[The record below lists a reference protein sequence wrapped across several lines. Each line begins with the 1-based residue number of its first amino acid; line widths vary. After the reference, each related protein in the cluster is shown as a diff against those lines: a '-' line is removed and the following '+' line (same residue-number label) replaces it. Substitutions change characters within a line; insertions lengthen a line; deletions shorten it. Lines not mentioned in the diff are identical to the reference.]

1 MINAAR
7 KLALVA
13 CTLGLT
19 ACGYMD
25 NLLAPAHPETQDW
38 VKFAPPG
45 WYRTLYVQAEACS
58 GLHRDYSALR
68 FYYHVQKS
76 PTDYL
81 LDSQGKPVLAMTN
94 YWTRQ
99 IWIGSESL
107 ADPMVV
113 EHEMMHYLL
122 DGVGGHPVEY
132 FEQNC
137 HLRPWSYTQTDF
149 VRDHN
154 MMSAFFEQN
163 GSLDLPAAA
172 NLGVSSSNNTVA
184 DSHDEGVPPGA
195 ANASE

>member
-7 KLALVA
+7 KLALIA
-13 CTLGLT
+13 CTFGLT
-19 ACGYMD
+19 GCGYLD
-25 NLLAPAHPETQDW
+25 NMLAPAKPDTAQWD
-38 VKFAPPG
+38 KFAPPG
-45 WYRTLYVQAEACS
+45 WYRTLFIQAEECS

-76 PTDYL
+76 PTDYV
-81 LDSQGKPVLAMTN
+81 LDSQGQPVLAMTN

-122 DGVGGHPVEY
+122 DGVGGHPPEY
-132 FEQNC
+132 FEAKC
-137 HLRPWSYTQTDF
+137 HLRPWAYTDADY

-163 GSLDLPAAA
+163 GSLELPPAA
-172 NLGVSSSNNTVA
+172 NLGATTANNTVS
-184 DSHDEGVPPGA
+184 DGNDVGVPTGA
-195 ANASE
+195 AASE